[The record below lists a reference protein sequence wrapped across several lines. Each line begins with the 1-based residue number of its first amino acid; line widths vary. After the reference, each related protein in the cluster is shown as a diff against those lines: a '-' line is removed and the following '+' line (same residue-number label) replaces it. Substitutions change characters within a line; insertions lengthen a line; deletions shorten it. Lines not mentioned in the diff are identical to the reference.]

1 MKNEIFPIIELL
13 ENLLLFHSY
22 SRQETS
28 MLSPEGLPMPNS
40 VVYCKNKQGE
50 KEKYKD
56 KLKSYFL
63 KTNKYMNN

>member
-1 MKNEIFPIIELL
+1 MSELFQDKKQNKNDMQSVHSKHSIQKNFF
-13 ENLLLFHSY
+13 LLFHSY

-50 KEKYKD
+50 KKKV
-56 KLKSYFL
+56 LR
-63 KTNKYMNN
+63 